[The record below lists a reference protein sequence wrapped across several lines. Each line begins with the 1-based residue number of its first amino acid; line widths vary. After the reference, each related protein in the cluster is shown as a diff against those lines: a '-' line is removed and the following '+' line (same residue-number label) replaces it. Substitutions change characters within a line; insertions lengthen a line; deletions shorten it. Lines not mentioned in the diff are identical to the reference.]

1 MNVAFVDKLK
11 RKASELK
18 LEIFALYLAVRDPR
32 TPWYAK
38 AVATVTIAYALSPI
52 DLIPDFL
59 PILGYLD
66 DYILLP
72 LGIVLALKMIP
83 SAVMVECRARAATG
97 SHSLPRNWLA
107 AAVIA
112 LIWLLAV
119 VLIGTFVLRDYF
131 GDENWDAKFGY

>member
-11 RKASELK
+11 RKVSELK
-18 LEIFALYLAVRDPR
+18 REIFALYLAVRDPR

-38 AVATVTIAYALSPI
+38 AVAAVTIAYALSPI
-52 DLIPDFL
+52 DLIPDFI

-66 DYILLP
+66 DFILLP

-107 AAVIA
+107 AVVIA
-112 LIWLLAV
+112 LLWLLAV
-119 VLIGTFVLRDYF
+119 VLIGRFLLRDYL